1 VYVCDEEANRILD
14 LTDNIKSF
22 MTNCRGSMNST
33 TINAISPTLD
43 DQIKLEKNELSV
55 MLNKLQEAVKR
66 KNQSIKEDYTRNRKK
81 LLTTQDKQMQAIKQ
95 RLLLEQVIQARE
107 NEEYR
112 QIEKLI
118 SELELQKEKEKVS
131 NIITEVEKS
140 KLRQKKMIDEEQTI
154 LNGHVEKRITGIQKQ
169 ILDLAVNGD
178 KAGD

>member
-1 VYVCDEEANRILD
+1 
-14 LTDNIKSF
+14 

>member
-1 VYVCDEEANRILD
+1 
-14 LTDNIKSF
+14 
-22 MTNCRGSMNST
+22 MNST